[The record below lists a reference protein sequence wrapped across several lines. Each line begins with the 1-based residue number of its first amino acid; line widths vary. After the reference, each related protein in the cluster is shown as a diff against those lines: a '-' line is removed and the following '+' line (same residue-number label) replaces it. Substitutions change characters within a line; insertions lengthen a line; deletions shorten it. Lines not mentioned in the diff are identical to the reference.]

1 MMKTIKVKV
10 VENGHRYHTLM
21 NLLRQDNYD
30 YSIEAE
36 TEQEKIS
43 FNLPVSGC
51 VSDVSDKC
59 RYCREEISE
68 GGWEG
73 CCPECYRK
81 HCR

>member
-36 TEQEKIS
+36 TEQAKIS
-43 FNLPVSGC
+43 SNPDVIKSVC
-51 VSDVSDKC
+51 VHDFEQEDKINNGAIKC
-59 RYCREEISE
+59 IKCGKYL
-68 GGWEG
+68 
-73 CCPECYRK
+73 
-81 HCR
+81 